1 MPPISHSDN
10 NLPAYTQNNY
20 MLLYTLVLPEKYFV
34 HNNPN
39 SGLNPHI

>member
-1 MPPISHSDN
+1 MPPIPASDKN
-10 NLPAYTQNNY
+10 PPAYTQNNY

-34 HNNPN
+34 DNNPN